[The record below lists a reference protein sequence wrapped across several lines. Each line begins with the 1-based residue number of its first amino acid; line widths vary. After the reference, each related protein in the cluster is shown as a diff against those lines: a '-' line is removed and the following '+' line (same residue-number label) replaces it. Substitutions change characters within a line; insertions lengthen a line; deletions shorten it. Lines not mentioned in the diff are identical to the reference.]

1 MTPPQDRIVWR
12 DEYAAGWPARD
23 LSMGTWATIVSV
35 AFELHQDVTGVQVLA
50 ATPELGSVT
59 VRITTSGG
67 MVHDAA
73 FALAL
78 QEGFDGLRDW
88 FPIGLRIV
96 VEPISDQAV
105 ALLLDIRSARLH
117 E

>member
-1 MTPPQDRIVWR
+1 
-12 DEYAAGWPARD
+12 
-23 LSMGTWATIVSV
+23 MGTWATIVSV
-35 AFELHQDVTGVQVLA
+35 AFELHQDITGVQVLA
-50 ATPELGSVT
+50 ATPELGGVT
-59 VRITTSGG
+59 VKITTGCG
-67 MVHDAA
+67 MVYDAA
-73 FALAL
+73 LTIAL

-96 VEPISDQAV
+96 VAPISDQAV